1 MKNYLIYQSLRQTSY
16 DCKIGNSPKN
26 SFVGVVFNDTLLHLG
41 LNPFDF
47 TLGQLFTAFDLY
59 KNGVYSNNYED
70 LKVFSVAN
78 ILYPHINYN
87 DQYFSEQMNTAR
99 NFVKDDDVFYNFQ
112 LDSPTGII
120 YDQTKGPQSQYRF
133 GLTTVSSMGCGIVA
147 FYNAMILLGRQVNF
161 AVLILIAE
169 IYGGLPAG
177 GKFGLFYW
185 GIPRLAEYYGVNTYK
200 YRSLEELEN
209 DKDSLKGPVI
219 MNFWKGKKVRE
230 GAHYVAINKRSD
242 GKLLVYNNFSGSEN
256 DPYIYDTFEEV
267 FINNKYNGS
276 FMLAYLI
283 YE

>member
-99 NFVKDDDVFYNFQ
+99 NFVNDADVFYNFQ

-133 GLTTVSSMGCGIVA
+133 GLTTVSSMGCEGGWRYELKLVGILTLSDDGA
-147 FYNAMILLGRQVNF
+147 RLKIQENF
-161 AVLILIAE
+161 VGSMFDESVTE
-169 IYGGLPAG
+169 IV
-177 GKFGLFYW
+177 FSN
-185 GIPRLAEYYGVNTYK
+185 IPE
-200 YRSLEELEN
+200 
-209 DKDSLKGPVI
+209 
-219 MNFWKGKKVRE
+219 
-230 GAHYVAINKRSD
+230 
-242 GKLLVYNNFSGSEN
+242 
-256 DPYIYDTFEEV
+256 
-267 FINNKYNGS
+267 
-276 FMLAYLI
+276 
-283 YE
+283 